1 MLSPAKPQIY
11 TRPGETDGT
20 HGVPAPAR
28 RLLIRMLVSAPRA
41 VRDRL
46 RIAQVSPLYESVPPR
61 RYGGTERV
69 VSYLTEELVAQGH
82 DVTLFASGDSRTSA
96 RLVAATAR
104 ALRLDGRCR
113 DPLAH
118 HVVMIDQ
125 VFARQDRFDLIHFH
139 CDYLHFPL
147 SRRSRTP
154 TLTTLHGRLD
164 LPDLEPLY
172 REYAEMPLVSIS
184 DAQREP
190 IPRANWRA
198 TIHHGIPAGIARVY
212 PDPGRYLAFVGR
224 VSPEKRVDRAIEIA
238 HRTGIDLKIAAKVDP
253 ADRDYFEHVVRPLLS
268 EPGIEF
274 VGEITEEDKD
284 SFLGNA
290 LALLFPIDWPE
301 PFGLVMIE
309 AMARGTP
316 VVAFA
321 GGSVREVV
329 KSGITGFVVSELSEA
344 VQAVERIPSLD
355 RAAIRREFER
365 RFTADRMARDYA
377 ALYVRQIEERA
388 RKSCEPASMT

>member
-1 MLSPAKPQIY
+1 PWRWP
-11 TRPGETDGT
+11 
-20 HGVPAPAR
+20 PAR
-28 RLLIRMLVSAPRA
+28 CLLFPRIVKA
-41 VRDRL
+41 HRAGERL

-69 VSYLTEELVAQGH
+69 VSYLTEELMAQGH

-96 RLVAATAR
+96 RLVPVTPR
-104 ALRLDGRCR
+104 AIRLDNRCR

-118 HVVMIDQ
+118 HILMIEK
-125 VFARQDRFDLIHFH
+125 VFAQQDRFDLIHFH
-139 CDYLHFPL
+139 CDYIHFPL
-147 SRRSRTP
+147 SRRSHTP

-164 LPDLEPLY
+164 LPDLVPLY
-172 REYAEMPLVSIS
+172 REYADMPLVSIS

-198 TIHHGIPAGIARVY
+198 TIHHGIPAGVARLY
-212 PDPGRYLAFVGR
+212 PNPGRYLAFVGR
-224 VSPEKRVDRAIEIA
+224 VSPEKRVDRAIQIA
-238 HRTGIDLKIAAKVDP
+238 HRVGLPIKIAAKVDA
-253 ADRDYFEHVVRPLLS
+253 ADREYFEDVVRPLLS
-268 EPGIEF
+268 DPDIDF
-274 VGEITEEDKD
+274 VGEIAEEDKD
-284 SFLGNA
+284 AFLGNA

-316 VVAFA
+316 VIAFA

-329 KSGITGFVVSELSEA
+329 ENGLTGFVVGEISEA
-344 VQAVERIPSLD
+344 VRAVERVSSLD
-355 RAAIRREFER
+355 REAVRTEFER

-377 ALYVRQIEERA
+377 ELYARQIEERA
-388 RKSCEPASMT
+388 RRACEPASMT

>member
-1 MLSPAKPQIY
+1 M
-11 TRPGETDGT
+11 RE
-20 HGVPAPAR
+20 H
-28 RLLIRMLVSAPRA
+28 
-41 VRDRL
+41 L

-96 RLVAATAR
+96 RLVPAVPR
-104 ALRLDGRCR
+104 ALRLDSRCR
-113 DPLAH
+113 DPLPH
-118 HVVMIDQ
+118 HVLMIEA
-125 VFARQDRFDLIHFH
+125 VFGQAERFDLIHFH

-164 LPDLEPLY
+164 LPDLAPLY

-184 DAQREP
+184 DAQRDP
-190 IPRANWRA
+190 IPRANWRQ
-198 TIHHGIPAGIARVY
+198 TIHHGIPAGIARIY
-212 PDPGRYLAFVGR
+212 PERGGYLAFVGR

-238 HRTGIDLKIAAKVDP
+238 HRSGLPIKIAAKVDA
-253 ADRDYFEHVVRPLLS
+253 ADREYFEDVVRPLLS
-268 EPGIEF
+268 GPGIEF
-274 VGEITEEDKD
+274 IGEIAEEDKD
-284 SFLGNA
+284 AFLGHA

-316 VVAFA
+316 VIAFA
-321 GGSVREVV
+321 GGSVREVIED
-329 KSGITGFVVSELSEA
+329 GLTGYVVNEVPEA
-344 VQAVERIPSLD
+344 VRAVERVSSLD

-365 RFTADRMARDYA
+365 RFTADRMAREYA
-377 ALYVRQIEERA
+377 DLYARQIEERA
-388 RKSCEPASMT
+388 RRACEPASMT

>member
-1 MLSPAKPQIY
+1 M
-11 TRPGETDGT
+11 
-20 HGVPAPAR
+20 
-28 RLLIRMLVSAPRA
+28 SAPHV
-41 VRDRL
+41 VRPPL

-69 VSYLTEELVAQGH
+69 VSYLTEELVALGH

-96 RLVAATAR
+96 RLVAASPR
-104 ALRLDGRCR
+104 ALRLDGRCH

-118 HVVMIDQ
+118 HVMMIEQ
-125 VFARQDRFDLIHFH
+125 VFAQRERFDLIHFH

-164 LPDLEPLY
+164 LPDLEALY
-172 REYAEMPLVSIS
+172 REYGDMPIVSVS
-184 DAQREP
+184 NAQREP

-198 TIHHGIPAGIARVY
+198 TIHHGIPEHIGRLH
-212 PDPGRYLAFVGR
+212 PRTGRYLAFVGR

-238 HRTGIDLKIAAKVDP
+238 RWAGLELRIAAKVD
-253 ADRDYFEHVVRPLLS
+253 AHDREYFEQVIRPMLRG
-268 EPGIEF
+268 PGIQF
-274 VGEITEEDKD
+274 VGEIAEEDKD
-284 SFLGNA
+284 AFLGNA

-316 VVAFA
+316 VIAFA
-321 GGSVREVV
+321 RGSVPEIVENGV
-329 KSGITGFVVSELSEA
+329 TGFVVGDIPEA
-344 VQAVERIPSLD
+344 VQAVERAAGLD
-355 RAAIRREFER
+355 RARIRCEFER
-365 RFTADRMARDYA
+365 RFTADRMARDYV
-377 ALYVRQIEERA
+377 ALYARQREERS
-388 RKSCEPASMT
+388 RTTCEPASMN